1 MVQGSFLA
9 SRSKIGLVGLH
20 PTTTLGAVQTYLS
33 SILDRHREAASRET
47 RLLDDVIASALR
59 ARAPRGFA
67 HALET
72 HDGLALIAEV
82 KRRSP
87 SLGPLVERLDPA
99 EIAGAYLR
107 GGASCC
113 SVLTDDVSFGGSP
126 QDLGLVADSV
136 PLPILRKDF
145 TISPFDVADARLMGA
160 DAVLLIV
167 AALSDEE
174 LREFA
179 DLAEQLALDVLVEVH
194 DEAELER
201 ALAIKPRVVGVNQR
215 DLVSFKVDTSRA
227 QRVVRH
233 IPSSVVAVAES
244 GIKGPDD
251 AKALADA
258 GFQAILVGETLVK
271 SKSPEQAA
279 RELVGFSRS
288 KVEGA

>member
-1 MVQGSFLA
+1 
-9 SRSKIGLVGLH
+9 
-20 PTTTLGAVQTYLS
+20 
-33 SILDRHREAASRET
+33 
-47 RLLDDVIASALR
+47 
-59 ARAPRGFA
+59 
-67 HALET
+67 
-72 HDGLALIAEV
+72 
-82 KRRSP
+82 
-87 SLGPLVERLDPA
+87 
-99 EIAGAYLR
+99 
-107 GGASCC
+107 
-113 SVLTDDVSFGGSP
+113 VLTDDVSFGGSP

-145 TISPFDVADARLMGA
+145 TVSPFDVADARLMGA

-167 AALSDEE
+167 AALSDED